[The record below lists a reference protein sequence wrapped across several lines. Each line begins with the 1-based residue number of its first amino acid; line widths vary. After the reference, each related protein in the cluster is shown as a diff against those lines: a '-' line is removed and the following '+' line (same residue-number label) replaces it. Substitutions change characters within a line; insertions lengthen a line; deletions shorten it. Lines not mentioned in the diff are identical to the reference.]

1 MSRLGQR
8 MCTIFL
14 IMAEQPRFGK
24 FESKSAHEWRM
35 EIQAILGGNT
45 LRGSASGKL

>member
-1 MSRLGQR
+1 